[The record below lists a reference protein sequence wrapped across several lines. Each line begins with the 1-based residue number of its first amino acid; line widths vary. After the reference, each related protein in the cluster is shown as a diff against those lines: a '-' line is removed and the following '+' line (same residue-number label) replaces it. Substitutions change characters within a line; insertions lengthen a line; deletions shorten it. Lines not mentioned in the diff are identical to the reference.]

1 MRSKFARSCE
11 LERQTGGLL
20 VSVRFSDHGRFPIV
34 VRFLVIILI
43 VIIDIIV
50 VGVPRWRRA
59 NQGARHGHGGQETRI
74 MCVDRWTFDG
84 RSSS

>member
-43 VIIDIIV
+43 VIDIV
-50 VGVPRWRRA
+50 VRVPRWRRA
-59 NQGARHGHGGQETRI
+59 N
-74 MCVDRWTFDG
+74 
-84 RSSS
+84 